1 MDILTALDNQ
11 ADYSK
16 TQLQLIL
23 GAWVMSTLIEKK
35 KKISITDGDVSEDDY
50 DKTSIYSLLYALYRS
65 MGEVRSETGEKYE
78 FTFNTWGYAW
88 PTAWG
93 KAPTSDTDPQRFG
106 KNAYTGLY
114 HFDAAQAYVRERNG
128 KVHIVEMGCGT
139 GAGAHQVCKNVLPNC
154 TYEAVDMQAAAIQT
168 CRRKFVPELNGRLVA
183 TCCDATH
190 LPIKDGVADFVAVNE
205 THVTEMAGMVTDED
219 RRFFKTAHRLMKTGG
234 FLVWGNA
241 IPDATWVPCFDYLRS
256 IGFESVE
263 ECDVT
268 KEAVRARDDDKRRID
283 AYVDQCIDAFHGFRI
298 PVLGNKKRLEAEF
311 ALKNFSRNPGTRL
324 YENMV
329 DRTDTYKV
337 VCFRKTK

>member
-11 ADYSK
+11 ANYSK
-16 TQLQLIL
+16 TQLQFIL

-35 KKISITDGDVSEDDY
+35 NKISVTDGDVSEDDY

-65 MGEVRSETGEKYE
+65 MGEVRSDTGERYE

-88 PTAWG
+88 PEAWG
-93 KAPTSDTDPQRFG
+93 KKPVPDSDPQRYG

-114 HFDAAQAYVRERNG
+114 HFAAVQEYIKERNG

-139 GAGAHQVCKNVLPNC
+139 GAGAHHVCKNVLKEA
-154 TYEAVDMQAAAIQT
+154 TYEAVDMQQAAIT
-168 CRRKFVPELNGRLVA
+168 TAKRKFVPELGGRLVA
-183 TCCDATH
+183 TCCDATK
-190 LPIKDGVADFVAVNE
+190 LPIEDGAADFVAVNE
-205 THVTEMAGMVTDED
+205 THVTEMVGVVTDED
-219 RRFFKTAHRLMKTGG
+219 RRFFKTAHRLIKKGG

-241 IPDATWVPCFDYLRS
+241 IPEVTWKPCFDYLETL
-256 IGFESVE
+256 GFEMVE
-263 ECDVT
+263 NCDVT
-268 KEAVRARDDDKRRID
+268 KEAVRARDEDKRRID
-283 AYVDQCIDAFHGFRI
+283 AYVDQCIETFHGFRI

-329 DRTDTYKV
+329 DRTDTYRV
-337 VCFRKTK
+337 VCLRKNA